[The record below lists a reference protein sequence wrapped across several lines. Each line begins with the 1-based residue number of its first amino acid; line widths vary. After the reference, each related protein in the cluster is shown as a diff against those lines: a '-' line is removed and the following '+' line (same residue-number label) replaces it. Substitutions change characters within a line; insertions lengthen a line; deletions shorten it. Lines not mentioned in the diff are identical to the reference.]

1 MEENID
7 NIELLKN
14 SNETIKEETD
24 LVQEIETKPKSN
36 SLIKFFLFLI
46 LALFFTI
53 LGGLAVWYMGKS
65 SKEEIKTELSPT
77 PIASSENK
85 VDEMDG
91 WNTYL
96 NEEYGFEF
104 KYNPS
109 WNIDIFD
116 DSNITINNIKDNH
129 KLRIL
134 IEQVTGFNY
143 CFKYEETNQI
153 NIGNVIAETAD
164 GVGNSSELC
173 DDPEKYLN
181 LGNTFIL
188 IPIDKSIHSPKQIL
202 ISYEY
207 PLSDISFAKVNLD
220 RILSTFKFMDME
232 DEVANWKT
240 YRNEEYGFEF
250 KYPNNITLG
259 GLTLDPNP
267 GIILTMRG
275 PTQKAQTEL
284 YDGISLRI
292 YFPFISNDS
301 VKEIVDKEI
310 QTIKGNDI
318 AELIAEP
325 SVFKNNFINGF
336 SYTVRGLGEHRYIYF
351 SDEDKD
357 YLYHIADSTNDPGE
371 LGFNE
376 TVDQILS
383 TFKFID

>member
-143 CFKYEETNQI
+143 CFKYEETSQI

-232 DEVANWKT
+232 DERELVLETAKKYLDAYVIGDWDEAKKYGEIPTSDFDIEDGSNL
-240 YRNEEYGFEF
+240 YNFVRYEINEIEKKEIMG
-250 KYPNNITLG
+250 
-259 GLTLDPNP
+259 DPNY
-267 GIILTMRG
+267 
-275 PTQKAQTEL
+275 
-284 YDGISLRI
+284 YDV
-292 YFPFISNDS
+292 YVTF
-301 VKEIVDKEI
+301 
-310 QTIKGNDI
+310 
-318 AELIAEP
+318 
-325 SVFKNNFINGF
+325 
-336 SYTVRGLGEHRYIYF
+336 Y
-351 SDEDKD
+351 DKD
-357 YLYHIADSTNDPGE
+357 GVVYNKTPHDGGNLVE
-371 LGFNE
+371 LMHKDDNGQWKALTWYFYE
-376 TVDQILS
+376 
-383 TFKFID
+383 